1 MIPVSIGSA
10 ILKSHRR
17 IVQQEIQAAKI
28 KRDSQKHEVGR
39 KGLIAR
45 FLLGI
50 KF

>member
-1 MIPVSIGSA
+1 MIPVSIGNC
-10 ILKSHRR
+10 ILKSHRK
-17 IVQQEIQAAKI
+17 IAKQEIQAAKM
-28 KRDSQKHEVGR
+28 KRDIPMHEIGR

>member
-17 IVQQEIQAAKI
+17 IVQQEMQAVKM
-28 KRDSQKHEVGR
+28 KRCSYRHAIGN
-39 KGLIAR
+39 KGVIAR

>member
-10 ILKSHRR
+10 ILKSHGR

-39 KGLIAR
+39 KGLVAR